1 MGRIPHLPE
10 VARRL
15 AMSPRTMRRRL
26 QERGT
31 TYQHILDEVRI
42 ELAKEYLGSTALSV
56 DQIAGPIGFTEAA
69 TFRKAFKKWTGKNIR
84 EFRMNR
90 ATGSCGL

>member
-1 MGRIPHLPE
+1 
-10 VARRL
+10 
-15 AMSPRTMRRRL
+15 MSPRTMRRRL